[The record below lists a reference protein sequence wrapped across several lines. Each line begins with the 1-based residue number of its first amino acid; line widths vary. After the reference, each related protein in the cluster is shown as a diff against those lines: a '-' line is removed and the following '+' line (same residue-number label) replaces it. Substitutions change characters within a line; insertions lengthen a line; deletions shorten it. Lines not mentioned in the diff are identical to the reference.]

1 MQNDIGNSNSPTTV
15 ICPLTSKQK
24 KHMPTHVD
32 LWPKDGVAKPSTVL
46 CEQPMTI
53 DKSLILQRLGV
64 IKNEEKIKDIGYK
77 LMVSLGVC

>member
-1 MQNDIGNSNSPTTV
+1 MQNDIGNINSPTTV
-15 ICPLTSKQK
+15 ICPITSKLK
-24 KHMPTHVD
+24 KYMPTHVV
-32 LWPKDGVAKPSTVL
+32 LWPEDGVIKPSTVL

-53 DKSLILQRLGV
+53 DKSLIVKRLGV